1 MHNKRKRIKKS
12 KSMRQDVGRGNPER
26 LKLRDMIE
34 VEGFIYLFR
43 M

>member
-1 MHNKRKRIKKS
+1 MHNKRKRIEKS

-26 LKLRDMIE
+26 LKLGDMIE
-34 VEGFIYLFR
+34 VEEFIYLFR

>member
-26 LKLRDMIE
+26 LKLGDIIE
-34 VEGFIYLFR
+34 VKGSIYLFR